1 MQSLVSLIPAVCNC
15 ALFAEVHELP
25 QNHYNDNCKNSLYTS
40 NNFCTR
46 ILHQKLFGHI
56 SYLVDIVM
64 CNIFRKY
71 FEGLGSKS
79 RPLLI
84 YQPTMID
91 QKPIMIK
98 NSKHP
103 VKSNSLHHLATLPK
117 SYQPIK
123 SINGLEIF
131 FTSRSNFKPNFTLVL
146 SRYLKKSSLKCR

>member
-1 MQSLVSLIPAVCNC
+1 MCTTFLICNVI
-15 ALFAEVHELP
+15 FYIS
-25 QNHYNDNCKNSLYTS
+25 NHYSIWFEDCDVMVSISTRS
-40 NNFCTR
+40 R
-46 ILHQKLFGHI
+46 ILHQKLFGRI

-71 FEGLGSKS
+71 FEGLGSTS
-79 RPLLI
+79 RPFLI

-91 QKPIMIK
+91 QKLIMIK

-131 FTSRSNFKPNFTLVL
+131 FTRRSNFKPNFTLVL
-146 SRYLKKSSLKCR
+146 SRYLKKTI